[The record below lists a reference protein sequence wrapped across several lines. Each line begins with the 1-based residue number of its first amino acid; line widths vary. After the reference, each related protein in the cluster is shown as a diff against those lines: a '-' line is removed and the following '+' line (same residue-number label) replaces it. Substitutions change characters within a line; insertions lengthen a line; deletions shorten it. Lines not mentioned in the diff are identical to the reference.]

1 MEKRLSIFRHTI
13 ALFFI
18 LPMSFSS
25 AEEEAYI
32 ARAVSVSGKVL
43 MRGEGSTT
51 AQMAFLKAGDRL
63 YKGAIVNTGSD
74 GAVKL
79 LMTDRTII
87 DLGPSSLFKMNDYQ
101 LGKVGDR
108 KVDLSLDY
116 GQVRASVNEKLT
128 SDKGKFTIRT
138 KTATM
143 GVRGTEFVVN
153 APVTSLENNSDPKTT
168 SLTVM
173 HGKVEVIDSL
183 RPAAPPIAVTPGFQF
198 AKSGDSLGKVS
209 ELGMQ
214 AVGEVKEAAFQ
225 KDMTFLQ
232 TVSFDQNSSSGSEAK
247 NTAKDSAGNSA
258 TKTGNGK
265 QTLENIAMNVET
277 QSKEGEK
284 LQITDLKLPGA
295 FTPDIP
301 QVRPID
307 QLNGRVVN
315 LRVRICPAN
324 RPGC

>member
-1 MEKRLSIFRHTI
+1 MQKRMSIFRTTI
-13 ALFFI
+13 ALSFI
-18 LPMSFSS
+18 LPIGFSH

-43 MRGEGSTT
+43 LRGEGSTT
-51 AQMAFLKAGDRL
+51 AQMAFLKPGDRL

-74 GAVKL
+74 GTVKL

-128 SDKGKFTIRT
+128 SNKGKFTIRT

-153 APVTSLENNSDPKTT
+153 VPVASLENKSAPETT

-173 HGKVEVIDSL
+173 HGKVEVVDSL
-183 RPAAPPIAVTPGFQF
+183 KPSAPPIAVTPGFQF
-198 AKSGDSLGKVS
+198 RKSGDSLGKVS
-209 ELGMQ
+209 ELGMK
-214 AVGEVKEAAFQ
+214 AVGEVKAAAFQ
-225 KDMTFLQ
+225 KDMTFMQ
-232 TVSFDQNSSSGSEAK
+232 TVSFDQSSSTSSESKNSAKDSEAK
-247 NTAKDSAGNSA
+247 TVSSAGA
-258 TKTGNGK
+258 GK
-265 QTLENIAMNVET
+265 QTMENIAMTVET
-277 QSKEGEK
+277 QAKDTEK
-284 LQITDLKLPGA
+284 PQITDLKLPGT

-315 LRVRICPAN
+315 LRVRICTN
-324 RPGC
+324 GNPGC